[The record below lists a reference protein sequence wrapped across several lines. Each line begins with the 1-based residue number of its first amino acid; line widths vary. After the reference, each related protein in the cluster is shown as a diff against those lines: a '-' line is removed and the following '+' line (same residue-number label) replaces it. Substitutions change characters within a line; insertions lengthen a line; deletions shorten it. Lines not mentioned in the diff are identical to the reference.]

1 MVTFLLQPAG
11 RFFAAMVL
19 LLVIFSGTSEAQR
32 ASTAIEGMVTD
43 SSGAIIQ
50 GATVTLVSKE
60 TSFTRTTVSNEAGSY
75 SIPDLPPGLYDITAE
90 ARGFKKALAK
100 DVRLYVG
107 LPVQQNLRLEVGE
120 VTEQVSVTA
129 AAPLL
134 RQTTAELG
142 TVIEGK
148 ALTEIPLNG
157 RNFLQLNLLSP
168 GAIRSKNSNTFDD
181 VQINPTAQ
189 SFNINGQRGDYNV
202 YLLDGVSIKEYQ
214 HGSNTFS
221 PNVDAVQEFNQAS
234 SNYSAGFG
242 AEAGAQ
248 VNLVTKSGSNQF
260 HGGAYEFLR
269 NNKLDAR
276 NFFEQSHE
284 APPFRRNQFGAN
296 TGGPVLLPRLYNG
309 KDKTFFFASYE
320 GFRESKDV
328 PLLGN
333 FPTTEQLH
341 GNLSAL
347 VSPDQPLIDPLSG
360 QPFSNN
366 QIPVSRI
373 PSTLLPFLENGIGN
387 GPWLPT
393 PNSTTPG
400 FNYFLD
406 SSRRFDDDQVVARID
421 QRLGS
426 KMFLYG
432 RYAYNRANLL
442 NPNLNSNY
450 TVSQKNNA
458 HSVAVHLTDMFRP
471 SLIGEF
477 TFGYSRF
484 LQNEPASTVG
494 QYDITNKILQI
505 QGLATGASSWGAPG
519 WSVTGFSQLGQG
531 GSLPRL
537 WNPQS
542 YEFRPALNWI
552 RGSHNLKFGG
562 DLTRFVDTFREI
574 IGPNGDFSFDGRFT
588 HYPLG
593 DFLLGLP
600 SGTFFSPEPFDP
612 QQRYSQLGAYIQDDW
627 RVTSRLTLNLGM
639 RYEWSGVPYS
649 SNRTMSNIY
658 FGPNHATPVIVV
670 SEGAKGIEFEG
681 VHHDL
686 LDIAPYVTANSVGLP
701 DSLAFSDKTNL
712 GPRFGFAYSLP
723 GVSNTVLRGGYGWF
737 YQRDTENKFVDMA
750 LNPPFVS
757 IRSQAYDETNI
768 STFDWFNPAANTSI
782 AGVGL
787 FANDPYV
794 KNGRI
799 QAWNLA
805 LEHSVWS
812 TLFSAAYVGN
822 VSHHLSNLEFP
833 NQARPG
839 PGAITSRRPWPDSGL
854 IYYQNYNGNANYNG
868 LQLKVQRNFTNGFML
883 LAGYTWSKTIDD
895 TGGTF
900 VGEGSRGFVVQDALN
915 RHADRGLAAQ
925 DVRHRLVVSYV
936 YELPVGRGKRFLNRG
951 GAFDAVLGGW
961 QVNGVTTYQT
971 GSPLFITQACNRSN
985 TDVGDSR
992 PDVVGNPKLP
1002 DGRSS
1007 GDQVNE
1013 FFNTSAFVNVCPG
1026 ENGPFTFGNSGRN
1039 NVIGP
1044 GVANWD
1050 FGMFKE
1056 FRLKGESTRLQFRS
1070 EFFNLFNH
1078 PIFAQPGRTAGTPQF
1093 GRIAGTSFDPREIQF
1108 ALKLYY

>member
-1 MVTFLLQPAG
+1 MLSDPRRNSIG
-11 RFFAAMVL
+11 RACCVL
-19 LLVIFSGTSEAQR
+19 VFVSAWICRAQR
-32 ASTAIEGMVTD
+32 ASTALEGMVTD
-43 SSGAIIQ
+43 TSGAVVQ
-50 GATVTLVSKE
+50 GATVVLVSRD
-60 TSFTRTTVSNEAGSY
+60 TAFTRTTVSNEAGSY
-75 SIPDLPPGLYDITAE
+75 SFPDLPPGLYEVSAE
-90 ARGFKKALAK
+90 ARGFKKTVAR
-100 DVRLYVG
+100 DIRLHVG
-107 LPVQQNLRLEVGE
+107 LPVQQNLHLEVGA

-134 RQTTAELG
+134 RQTTGEIG

-189 SFNINGQRGDYNV
+189 SFNINGQRGDYNL

-221 PNVDAVQEFNQAS
+221 PNVDSVQEFNQAS
-234 SNYSAGFG
+234 SNYSAAFG

-248 VNLVTKSGSNQF
+248 VSLVTRSGSNAL

-269 NNKLDAR
+269 NNRLDAR
-276 NFFEQSHE
+276 NFFEQSRQ

-296 TGGPVLLPRLYNG
+296 IGGPLTIPRLYSG
-309 KDKTFFFASYE
+309 RDQTFFFGSYE

-333 FPTTEQLH
+333 FPTSEQLQ
-341 GNLSAL
+341 GDLSTL
-347 VSPDQPLIDPLSG
+347 VTPDQPLIDPLNG
-360 QPFSNN
+360 QPFPGNR
-366 QIPVSRI
+366 IPASRM
-373 PSTLLPFLENGIGN
+373 PSTLLPFLQNGIGK
-387 GPWLPT
+387 GPWLPA
-393 PNSTTPG
+393 PNSATPG
-400 FNYFLD
+400 FNYFRD
-406 SSRRFDDDQVVARID
+406 SSRRFNNDQAITRID
-421 QRLGS
+421 HRIGS
-426 KMFLYG
+426 KTFLYG
-432 RYAYNRANLL
+432 RYGYNRANLL

-450 TVSQKNNA
+450 TVTQENNA
-458 HSVAVHLTDMFRP
+458 HSASVHVTNMLRP
-471 SLIGEF
+471 NLIAQF

-494 QYDITNKILQI
+494 RYDITNKILGI
-505 QGLATGASSWGAPG
+505 QGLATNASSWGAPG
-519 WSVTGFSQLGQG
+519 WSVTGFSGLGQG
-531 GSLPRL
+531 GSLPRR

-542 YEFRPALNWI
+542 YEFRPAINWM
-552 RGSHNLKFGG
+552 RGSHNIKFGG
-562 DLTRFVDTFREI
+562 DVTRFLDTFTEI

-588 HYPLG
+588 KYPLG

-600 SGTFFSPEPFDP
+600 SGSFFSPEPFNP
-612 QQRYSQLGAYIQDDW
+612 EQRYSQLGFYFQDDW
-627 RVTSRLTLNLGM
+627 RVAPRLTLNLGM

-658 FGPNHATPVIVV
+658 LGPNGAAPVIVV
-670 SEGAKGIEFEG
+670 SEGARGIVFEG
-681 VHHDL
+681 VQHPL
-686 LDIAPYVTANSVGLP
+686 LGIAPYVKATSVGLP
-701 DSLAFSDKTNL
+701 DSLAFSDKGNI

-723 GVSNTVLRGGYGWF
+723 GAGTVLRGGYGWF

-757 IRSQAYDETNI
+757 IRTQAYNQANFTA
-768 STFDWFNPAANTSI
+768 FDWFNPAANTSI

-799 QAWNLA
+799 QAWNLS
-805 LEHSVWS
+805 LERSVWS

-822 VSHHLSNLEFP
+822 VSRHLSNLEFP

-839 PGAITSRRPWPDSGL
+839 PGSINSRRPWPDSGL

-868 LQLKVQRNFTNGFML
+868 LQLKAQRNFAAGFML
-883 LAGYTWSKTIDD
+883 LAGYTFSKTIDD

-900 VGEGSRGFVVQDALN
+900 VGEGSRGFVVQDTLN

-925 DVRHRLVVSYV
+925 DIRQRFVVSYV
-936 YELPVGRGKRFLNRG
+936 YELPFGHGKRLLSRG
-951 GAFDAVLGGW
+951 GAPAAVLGGW
-961 QVNGVTTYQT
+961 QVNGVTAYQT
-971 GSPLFITQACNRSN
+971 GSPLFVTQACNRAN
-985 TDVGDSR
+985 TDAGAAR
-992 PDVVGNPKLP
+992 PDVAGNPRLP
-1002 DGRSS
+1002 GGRSS
-1007 GDQVNE
+1007 GEQVSE
-1013 FFNTSAFVNVCPG
+1013 FFETSAFVNVCPG
-1026 ENGPFTFGNSGRN
+1026 EEGPFTFGNSGRN

-1050 FGMFKE
+1050 FGLYRE
-1056 FRLKGESTRLQFRS
+1056 FRLKGESARLQFRG

-1078 PIFAQPGRTAGTPQF
+1078 PVFAQPGSTAGTPQF
-1093 GRIAGTSFDPREIQF
+1093 GRISRTSFDPREIQF